1 MDYKKLYH
9 DLRDTLGEA
18 LEELTTQYDNLK
30 HELDEKVADGEL
42 NEQIRALQDLSA
54 CYGKIKILN
63 DVRCLMRE
71 MEGKTEFGDDLRA
84 VRGET

>member
-1 MDYKKLYH
+1 MNYEKLYH
-9 DLRDTLGEA
+9 DLNDTLGEA
-18 LEELTTQYDNLK
+18 LDELASQYDNLK

-71 MEGKTEFGDDLRA
+71 MEGKRESEEKNERD
-84 VRGET
+84 